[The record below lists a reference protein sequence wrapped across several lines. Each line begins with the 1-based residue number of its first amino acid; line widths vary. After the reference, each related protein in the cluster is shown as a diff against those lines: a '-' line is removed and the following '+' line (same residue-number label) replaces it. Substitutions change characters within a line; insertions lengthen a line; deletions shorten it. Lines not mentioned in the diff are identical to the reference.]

1 MFKSPLFALLA
12 ALAVSPTV
20 VTAQDSVAI
29 RGHRVMGFDQ
39 ELTQH
44 HFLLYADGGA
54 IDVRVKDRAD
64 RESLGA
70 IRAHLGHLPT
80 MFGAGNFSMPMGVH
94 AREVPGTA
102 RMTSLRDQISYRYV
116 ETELGGRVDIVSTNP
131 DALAAIHE
139 FLRFQIA
146 DHQTGDDT
154 AVRTR
159 PGGA

>member
-1 MFKSPLFALLA
+1 MPKLLFALLV
-12 ALAVSPTV
+12 ALTVSPV
-20 VTAQDSVAI
+20 GLAAQDSVAI

-54 IDVRVKDRAD
+54 IDVRVKDPAD
-64 RESLGA
+64 LANLGT
-70 IRAHLGHLPT
+70 IRSHLGHLPA
-80 MFGAGNFSMPMGVH
+80 MFAAGNFAMPMGVH

-102 RMTSLRDQISYRYV
+102 RMTALRDQISYRYV
-116 ETELGGRVDIVSTNP
+116 ETELGGRVDIVAANRE
-131 DALAAIHE
+131 ALAAIHE

-146 DHQTGDDT
+146 DHKTGDDT

-159 PGGA
+159 PGGG